1 MKKLLTLVA
10 VLLLAVGS
18 VDAGR
23 KREKSGTVDGR
34 VYTDTKYGFQ
44 LTADDNWNMKTLDA
58 DGSFRLV
65 LTQKKYDIPP
75 AYLSTPDYTKVP
87 RIILYV
93 DTTQMGAF
101 PFVDSLV
108 SKSFKSKQ
116 KSEMLR
122 EFEILAEPE
131 VVSHGRTPFTV
142 GSDKGARWDGHA
154 KYMKVVQISASDV
167 GGKRVNGAYSGSVI
181 ALKHDNLI
189 LVFHII
195 SEETF
200 FQTVNAEALKIIN
213 SLTWPAPP
221 TK

>member
-10 VLLLAVGS
+10 VLLLAAGS
-18 VDAGR
+18 ADAGR
-23 KREKSGTVDGR
+23 KREKSGTVDGH
-34 VYTDTKYGFQ
+34 VYTDAKHGFQ
-44 LTADDNWNMKTLDA
+44 LTADDNWNMKTMDA

-75 AYLSTPDYTKVP
+75 MYLSTPDYTKVP
-87 RIILYV
+87 RIILWV

-101 PFVDSLV
+101 PFIDSLV

-116 KSEMLR
+116 KSEIFT

-131 VVSHGRTPFTV
+131 VLPRGRTPFTV
-142 GSDKGARWDGHA
+142 GNDKGARWDGHA
-154 KYMKVVQISASDV
+154 KYMKVVQISASSV
-167 GGKRVNGAYSGSVI
+167 GGKRVNGAYSGSI
-181 ALKHDNLI
+181 LALKHDNLI
-189 LVFHII
+189 LAFHVI

-200 FQTVNAEALKIIN
+200 FQTVITEAMKIVN

-221 TK
+221 PK